1 MDWNCDRIIFLSERG
16 RNNWPHRPRSE
27 SSMLYPGLQ
36 IIISQNK
43 NPVCFFPWVG
53 VSPCGGLRWWQD
65 SSLAYC
71 QWHCRRRRSLTKTGQ
86 RARKQNCWLSAA
98 EIPLVGGG
106 RKQERLLFAKITIIF
121 SGWHNVLLAHFA
133 GSWKAASEELERERP
148 LSLSLSTTFSFLF
161 LLPFSLSLSSFSPSL
176 KCVTFRRET
185 LEYGICRES
194 QKSEHTH

>member
-1 MDWNCDRIIFLSERG
+1 MIVSSLSLRNQHHHHPLAGYRSIWTGIVIVSSSCQRGVEIIGLIDPG
-16 RNNWPHRPRSE
+16 SE

-121 SGWHNVLLAHFA
+121 SGWDNVLLAHFA
-133 GSWKAASEELERERP
+133 GSWKAASEEMERERP
-148 LSLSLSTTFSFLF
+148 LSLSLS
-161 LLPFSLSLSSFSPSL
+161 LPLSLSSFSFHFRFLFPLSL
-176 KCVTFRRET
+176 P
-185 LEYGICRES
+185 
-194 QKSEHTH
+194 H